1 MRPARRRYPQLV
13 VLLRVGEPSE
23 RVYAGGMTLEF
34 SRIGFDPHF
43 VDYLEAWNRQRALHE
58 AVVAGTAPSS
68 VLLLEHSPVY
78 TAGKRTEEHE
88 KPFDGTPVVPVDR
101 GGKLTWHGP
110 GQLVGYP
117 ILALPEPTRV
127 ADYVSVLEDVIIAV
141 LRDYDIRGIRIEGR
155 SGVWIDEDHRGQ
167 ARKIAAIGI
176 RINRRVT
183 MHGFAINC
191 SNDLSP
197 FSQIIPCGIS
207 DAGVTSISGEIGRT
221 VSPADIVSRVEA
233 ELRDYEGSL
242 VRVGTGKPRDAEAQ
256 AVSNN
261 RPEGALL

>member
-1 MRPARRRYPQLV
+1 MA
-13 VLLRVGEPSE
+13 
-23 RVYAGGMTLEF
+23 LEF

-43 VDYLEAWNRQRALHE
+43 VDYLEGWDLQRQLHE
-58 AVVAGTAPSS
+58 AVVDGTSPST
-68 VLLLEHSPVY
+68 VLLLEHAPVY

-88 KPFDGTPVVPVDR
+88 KPHDGTPVVPVDR

-127 ADYVSVLEDVIIAV
+127 ADYVAILEEVIIAV
-141 LRDYDIRGIRIEGR
+141 LRDYDLAAVRIDGR
-155 SGVWIDEDHRGQ
+155 SGVWMPADDRGP

-183 MHGFAINC
+183 MHGFAVNC
-191 SNDLSP
+191 NNDLAP
-197 FSQIIPCGIS
+197 FAQIIPCGIV
-207 DAGVTSISGEIGRT
+207 DADVTSISAELGRT
-221 VSPADIVSRVEA
+221 VTPADITTRIEE
-233 ELRDYEGSL
+233 ELRRNEKSL
-242 VRVGTGKPRDAEAQ
+242 VLGATGVSDVTEAAQ
-256 AVSNN
+256 AGAG